1 MPPRKR
7 TAAAGIHVVLGGP
20 TSERQVSRQ
29 SGCFVGLSLLASG
42 NDVRFHLM
50 DLQSRY
56 TEIGLFYVL
65 HHDVE
70 EIQALVTDPGRRAT
84 IEAVG
89 RAVRSEFAM
98 ADGPADAALAMGHP
112 TSLAAAVDD
121 ADFVF
126 LALHGG
132 PGEDGRLQLALER
145 LGRPYNGSG
154 PRAADVAGDKA
165 VTAARVRT
173 LGLPGVDAPAQR
185 QVDVFELG
193 EWLEEMGAPGAA
205 AARYRDLCD
214 EVGADV
220 LVCKPAADGCST
232 GVKILKHPEVMARF
246 FDAVV
251 SELPEF
257 VGDEAR
263 ADLRGRTPSIAMPVP
278 APKRWLVERAFVE
291 PVAVELPPG
300 DLNLESLRPWFEAKR
315 YVELTAAVLDRSG
328 RGLVAAVPS
337 VTVAA
342 DELTLQQKF
351 QQGVGTNL
359 ALDLFVSDAEAESV
373 RHRVEAVARAF
384 GIEGYARLDVFWD
397 RQDDVVF
404 LLEIN
409 SLCGLTEATV
419 FYSQWLADGD
429 SAPPWAV
436 LDRIVAAGLERFD
449 RVCHGGSPQPR
460 RPSDGQDPAP
470 MIRLDDLVVAN
481 PGLEVRGDPH
491 EGRYTRFCFD
501 SRLVEDGDLFVA
513 VRTQRATGTT
523 TPPRPSPAGPAP
535 PWSTTRPP
543 CPTACPSW
551 WPTTPSWPW
560 SATAPTWCG
569 RGVRGWWRS
578 PARSARRAPRNWW
591 PMSSPPGTPCSA
603 RPATTAVA
611 SAWPWRWAGSGPEH
625 EVAVIEMA
633 TGHFGEIDAMC
644 AMAPPEV
651 GVVTAV
657 GAAHLVAL
665 GDVEGV
671 AREKGALLTHLP
683 PDGLAVVDADDP
695 RAVALASRSAAPVV
709 SVGTSADAGYRAEDV
724 VVGGRRDVGG
734 VRPTTG
740 GGWRS
745 GPVARGPHRA
755 GRPGRPGRGRPLRR
769 RPRRRRRRAWAG
781 VAGVPGRLRSL
792 PGRSRRASSSTTRT
806 TPLPGRST
814 PDSTRWP
821 RLPAGTGWRYWVTW
835 RSWARPPR
843 SCTATSAAMPPR
855 SSTCW

>member
-1 MPPRKR
+1 MKVLLFFGGPSEERDVSAGSIKPWVTYLQADPTADLTVVFIDRELRAYRLPPVYYYANTCADFETQLRALDYELDWDEVAALARRHDVAVPLVHGAFGEDGALQRRLEAWGVPYVFSTPDALER
-7 TAAAGIHVVLGGP
+7 TLDKGRCYAALADAGFPVPAARQVDAGTWAADPDGVAADLAGLVPVLGLSRPGTPGGGRLLAVKPLSGGSSFGVDVVPATPSDVAGAVEAAFATTTGAVLVEEYLDGTEFSVVVLDGPGGRPTALAPTEVEKPHGRQVYGTEEKYLHGSGVLHHTPMRVDGTVLHDVRHRAAEAFAVLGLRHMARVDGFLTTSGAIVITDVNGIGGMGFSSFVFQQAAMVGIDHRRLIMGLLAVATGADDVTAGGAAAEADGGRRIHVVLGGP

-84 IEAVG
+84 IEAVS

-185 QVDVFELG
+185 PVDVFELG

-436 LDRIVAAGLERFD
+436 LDRIVAAGLERFA
-449 RVCHGGSPQPR
+449 RLHG
-460 RPSDGQDPAP
+460 
-470 MIRLDDLVVAN
+470 
-481 PGLEVRGDPH
+481 
-491 EGRYTRFCFD
+491 D
-501 SRLVEDGDLFVA
+501 SRAPQA
-513 VRTQRATGTT
+513 V
-523 TPPRPSPAGPAP
+523 
-535 PWSTTRPP
+535 
-543 CPTACPSW
+543 
-551 WPTTPSWPW
+551 
-560 SATAPTWCG
+560 
-569 RGVRGWWRS
+569 
-578 PARSARRAPRNWW
+578 
-591 PMSSPPGTPCSA
+591 
-603 RPATTAVA
+603 
-611 SAWPWRWAGSGPEH
+611 
-625 EVAVIEMA
+625 
-633 TGHFGEIDAMC
+633 
-644 AMAPPEV
+644 
-651 GVVTAV
+651 
-657 GAAHLVAL
+657 
-665 GDVEGV
+665 
-671 AREKGALLTHLP
+671 
-683 PDGLAVVDADDP
+683 
-695 RAVALASRSAAPVV
+695 
-709 SVGTSADAGYRAEDV
+709 
-724 VVGGRRDVGG
+724 
-734 VRPTTG
+734 
-740 GGWRS
+740 
-745 GPVARGPHRA
+745 
-755 GRPGRPGRGRPLRR
+755 
-769 RPRRRRRRAWAG
+769 
-781 VAGVPGRLRSL
+781 
-792 PGRSRRASSSTTRT
+792 
-806 TPLPGRST
+806 
-814 PDSTRWP
+814 
-821 RLPAGTGWRYWVTW
+821 
-835 RSWARPPR
+835 
-843 SCTATSAAMPPR
+843 
-855 SSTCW
+855 